1 MNNNKNNGYLLIISA
16 VILWS
21 LSGLLVKN
29 VTATPFWEIILLL
42 FSGIVISGISYALY
56 GSGLRQVT
64 MERALIICLAEPIL
78 NPIWVYLGN
87 GEKRIFKNKILN
99 NSLFISYFTKKILLY
114 WIFKAIL
121 IESDKTFISINELLT
136 KKLYN

>member
-87 GEKRIFKNKILN
+87 GEVPSMTTVIGVSF
-99 NSLFISYFTKKILLY
+99 ILLG
-114 WIFKAIL
+114 AITG
-121 IESDKTFISINELLT
+121 ILLT
-136 KKLYN
+136 SKAKKLRKIKNSN

>member
-87 GEKRIFKNKILN
+87 GEVPSMTTVIRVSF
-99 NSLFISYFTKKILLY
+99 ILLG
-114 WIFKAIL
+114 AITDILFTSRAKKTEQNYKFNYPL
-121 IESDKTFISINELLT
+121 I
-136 KKLYN
+136 

>member
-87 GEKRIFKNKILN
+87 GEVPSMTTVIGVSF
-99 NSLFISYFTKKILLY
+99 ILLGT
-114 WIFKAIL
+114 ITGILFTSKA
-121 IESDKTFISINELLT
+121 
-136 KKLYN
+136 KKLRKIKNSN

>member
-42 FSGIVISGISYALY
+42 FSGIVI
-56 GSGLRQVT
+56 
-64 MERALIICLAEPIL
+64 E
-78 NPIWVYLGN
+78 
-87 GEKRIFKNKILN
+87 
-99 NSLFISYFTKKILLY
+99 
-114 WIFKAIL
+114 
-121 IESDKTFISINELLT
+121 
-136 KKLYN
+136 

>member
-42 FSGIVISGISYALY
+42 FSGIVFQEYLMHY
-56 GSGLRQVT
+56 
-64 MERALIICLAEPIL
+64 MEA
-78 NPIWVYLGN
+78 V
-87 GEKRIFKNKILN
+87 
-99 NSLFISYFTKKILLY
+99 
-114 WIFKAIL
+114 
-121 IESDKTFISINELLT
+121 
-136 KKLYN
+136 

>member
-87 GEKRIFKNKILN
+87 GEVPSMTTVIRVSF
-99 NSLFISYFTKKILLY
+99 ILLGA
-114 WIFKAIL
+114 ITGILFTSKA
-121 IESDKTFISINELLT
+121 
-136 KKLYN
+136 KKLRKIKNSN

>member
-21 LSGLLVKN
+21 L
-29 VTATPFWEIILLL
+29 
-42 FSGIVISGISYALY
+42 
-56 GSGLRQVT
+56 SGLRQVT

-87 GEKRIFKNKILN
+87 GEVPSMTTVIRVSF
-99 NSLFISYFTKKILLY
+99 ILLG
-114 WIFKAIL
+114 AITDIL
-121 IESDKTFISINELLT
+121 FTSRAKKTEQN
-136 KKLYN
+136 